1 VNEHL
6 TRREALVAALAAAT
20 LGSGALA
27 RPAAGRALATANIG
41 VVVPLSRPGDQV
53 AGGNI
58 LKAAQL
64 WVSWVNGR
72 GGVGGQPVAL
82 KMYDDKNSRE
92 RGAAAVVRA
101 ITKDH
106 CSAMFAGWDSKVA
119 QAEIAEAHRLATPL
133 FVSYAWSTEITQA
146 GYPEVVRIG
155 PNNDMLASAFAPF
168 MVLRKYSRVA
178 VIEEDTDFGSGLGGA
193 IRSGATQAGIE
204 VFADQFKRDARDLRP
219 NLRRLLTHKPD
230 ALVIAAAVM
239 PAPLLAITQARSLKF
254 GGDVVLG
261 WDYVDDSFWKA
272 TGKQGV
278 GVIWPTFSAPT
289 LHFTATGLTFKHAYT
304 KRYKHQPL
312 IYQALVWDQLN
323 AWKWAVDTVGSVA
336 PADVVPVLPRIDMQG
351 TLGRVTLSNQPKTVH
366 FNQWEGVPVYFDQ
379 ATKKGVTDVNAKV
392 LATIKNT
399 QP

>member
-1 VNEHL
+1 MNDHL
-6 TRREALVAALAAAT
+6 TRREALVAALAATA
-20 LGSGALA
+20 LGGGAFA
-27 RPAAGRALATANIG
+27 RPAAGRASATANIG
-41 VVVPLSRPGDQV
+41 VVAPLSRPGDQV

-64 WVSWVNGR
+64 WVSWINGR

-82 KMYDDKNSRE
+82 KTYDDKNSRE
-92 RGAAAVVRA
+92 GGAAAVVRA

-106 CSAMFAGWDSKVA
+106 CSAIFAGWDSKVA
-119 QAEIAEAHRLATPL
+119 QAEIIEAHRLATPF

-168 MVLRKYSRVA
+168 LVMRKYSRVA
-178 VIEEDTDFGSGLGGA
+178 VIEEDTDFGRGLGGA
-193 IRSGATQAGIE
+193 IRAGATLAGIE
-204 VFADQFKRDARDLRP
+204 VFADQFKRDARDVRP

-239 PAPLLAITQARSLKF
+239 PAPLLAITQARSLKYT
-254 GGDVVLG
+254 GDIVLG
-261 WDYVDDSFWKA
+261 WDYVDETFWKS

-278 GVIWPTFSAPT
+278 GAIWPTFSAPT
-289 LHFTATGLTFKHAYT
+289 LHLTATGLTFKHAYT

-336 PADVVPVLPRIDMQG
+336 PADVIPVLPRLDMQG
-351 TLGRVTLSNQPKTVH
+351 TLGRITLSNQPKTVH

-392 LATIKNT
+392 LATIRNSA
-399 QP
+399 P